1 MPPTPDVRPT
11 SHDRHDPLVVA
22 ALAAGD
28 LAASERIQA
37 TELIESCPDCAT
49 LHDDLVAIAR
59 ATASVPPPI
68 TSRPRDYRLTRE
80 QAARLRPSGWRR
92 FVGAFG
98 GPRLAFTKPLGVGL
112 ATIGLAGLLLGNVSL
127 GSLGGSAAAPAPMSA
142 TGASAGGAESTQSGG
157 TRGLGD
163 AAGAASA
170 APASGAPAALG
181 PVVASPAASGTGGAY
196 PVAQP
201 SPSSAPAPSLTTD
214 RTSYGAFDRSPPAS
228 NVEVAGGPKTTTPG
242 ASQPTRDSV
251 SETGQP
257 LEQTAD
263 DGTPPDLRTMI
274 FVAAV
279 LVGLGLLVLR
289 RVARGMT
296 VA

>member
-11 SHDRHDPLVVA
+11 SHDRHDPLLVA

-28 LAASERIQA
+28 LAATDRVRA
-37 TELIESCPDCAT
+37 TELIETCPDCAT

-68 TSRPRDYRLTRE
+68 ATRPRDFRLSRE

-98 GPRLAFTKPLGVGL
+98 SPRFAFTKPLGVGL

-127 GSLGGSAAAPAPMSA
+127 GSFGGMSAAAPMAA
-142 TGASAGGAESTQSGG
+142 ASAGSAESNQSGG
-157 TRGLGD
+157 TRGIGD
-163 AAGAASA
+163 AAASA
-170 APASGAPAALG
+170 APASAPAALG
-181 PVVASPAASGTGGAY
+181 PVVASPAASGTGGFY
-196 PVAQP
+196 PVALP
-201 SPSSAPAPSLTTD
+201 SPSSAPAPSLT
-214 RTSYGAFDRSPPAS
+214 SDRSAAGLDRCPCAS
-228 NVEVAGGPKTTTPG
+228 NAEVAGGPKTTTPG
-242 ASQPTRDSV
+242 ASQPTRDILSAT
-251 SETGQP
+251 EQP
-257 LEQTAD
+257 NDQVVDHA
-263 DGTPPDLRTMI
+263 PVPDLRTII

-289 RVARGMT
+289 RVARGVT
-296 VA
+296 AV

>member
-11 SHDRHDPLVVA
+11 SHDRHDPLLVA
-22 ALAAGD
+22 ALASGD
-28 LAASERIQA
+28 LAATHRVHA
-37 TELIESCPDCAT
+37 TQLIETCPDCAT

-59 ATASVPPPI
+59 ATANVPPPI
-68 TSRPRDYRLTRE
+68 TTRPRDFRLSRE

-92 FVGAFG
+92 VIAAFG
-98 GPRLAFTKPLGVGL
+98 SPQLAFTKPLGVGL
-112 ATIGLAGLLLGNVSL
+112 ATIGLAGLLLANVSL
-127 GSLGGSAAAPAPMSA
+127 GSLGAMSAAAPMSA
-142 TGASAGGAESTQSGG
+142 TGASAGSAESNQSGG

-163 AAGAASA
+163 AAGAASV
-170 APASGAPAALG
+170 APASAAPVALG
-181 PVVASPAASGTGGAY
+181 PVGASPAASGTGGFY
-196 PVAQP
+196 PVALP

-214 RTSYGAFDRSPPAS
+214 RSASGLDRCPCAS
-228 NVEVAGGPKTTTPG
+228 NAEVAGGPKTSTPG
-242 ASQPTRDSV
+242 ASQPTRDLV

-263 DGTPPDLRTMI
+263 EATPPDLRTMI

-289 RVARGMT
+289 RVARSVT
-296 VA
+296 AA

>member
-11 SHDRHDPLVVA
+11 SHDRHDPLLVA

-28 LAASERIQA
+28 LAATDRVRA
-37 TELIESCPDCAT
+37 TELIETCPDCAT

-68 TSRPRDYRLTRE
+68 TTRPRDFRLTRE

-98 GPRLAFTKPLGVGL
+98 SPQLAFTKPLGVGL

-127 GSLGGSAAAPAPMSA
+127 GSLGGSSAAAPMSA
-142 TGASAGGAESTQSGG
+142 TGASAGSAESNQSGG

-163 AAGAASA
+163 AVGAASA
-170 APASGAPAALG
+170 APASAPAALG
-181 PVVASPAASGTGGAY
+181 PVAASPAASGTEGFY
-196 PVAQP
+196 PVALP
-201 SPSSAPAPSLTTD
+201 SPSSAPAPSMTSD
-214 RTSYGAFDRSPPAS
+214 RSAAGFDRCPCAS
-228 NVEVAGGPKTTTPG
+228 NAEVAGGPKTTTPG
-242 ASQPTRDSV
+242 ASQPTRDILSA
-251 SETGQP
+251 TGQP
-257 LEQTAD
+257 LEQTVDQGPA
-263 DGTPPDLRTMI
+263 PDLRTMI

-279 LVGLGLLVLR
+279 LVGLALLVLR
-289 RVARGMT
+289 RVARGVT
-296 VA
+296 AV